1 LTIPCVIH
9 GSIFAIDLMRQS
21 WIQWRCRLLTS
32 AITQYSWMI
41 LRSTVTLFSPSIC
54 GLAAT

>member
-32 AITQYSWMI
+32 AITQYSWTI